1 MSEHVS
7 RLPIALDPLI
17 AEAKRRARQRRFLA
31 VLSAVILLGPAAGLT
46 LGLPSSGG
54 GTSGGLAGAGS
65 VGTLSI
71 PKGTDGIAAIVY
83 GRLSVSTETGFH
95 LQGLPVSAAS
105 LSPGARYLAAGEG
118 HSLVELA
125 PSGKQVW
132 TRRVGEPVTNCG
144 ACNVVASI
152 AWSPDSSRIAYVVR
166 TPTRKQVLHVIRRN
180 GTHDTVVDRNAR
192 PGQPSW
198 RADSR
203 ALAYVG
209 AGANPII
216 YNLTRRSRHVI
227 RWPIARSPSTHLAFA
242 PHGSELA
249 IGTETAAL
257 LVGVR
262 DRVVW
267 RGQTW
272 GVGWL
277 AGRLAV
283 SARVGI
289 AAHHSHYVTQLYTV
303 RHSGATLRRS
313 TRLPAP
319 ILTTH
324 GRTIALRAGKS
335 VLAGPISSL
344 HKVLRFTLKPCS
356 SSAFAYVCEIP
367 IGDQDISI
375 G

>member
-7 RLPIALDPLI
+7 GLPFALHPLI

-31 VLSAVILLGPAAGLT
+31 ALSAVILVGLAVGLT

-54 GTSGGLAGAGS
+54 GTSGGLAGAEG

-83 GRLSVSTETGFH
+83 GRLSVSTRTGFH
-95 LQGLPVSAAS
+95 LQGLAVSAAS
-105 LSPGARYLAAGEG
+105 LSPGARYVVAGEG

-125 PSGKQVW
+125 PSGRQVW
-132 TRRVGEPVTNCG
+132 SRRVGGPVTDCG
-144 ACNVVASI
+144 ACSVAASI
-152 AWSPDSSRIAYVVR
+152 AWSPDGSRIAYVVR
-166 TPTRKQVLHVIRRN
+166 TPTRKQVLHVIWRN
-180 GTHDTVVDRNAR
+180 GTHDTVIDRNAR
-192 PGQPSW
+192 PGQPLW

-209 AGANPII
+209 AGTNPII
-216 YNLTRRSRHVI
+216 YDLSNRSRRVI

-242 PHGSELA
+242 PHGNELA

-277 AGRLAV
+277 GGRLAV
-283 SARVGI
+283 SERLGHAAGRYRV
-289 AAHHSHYVTQLYTV
+289 QLYTV
-303 RHSGATLRRS
+303 THSGAS
-313 TRLPAP
+313 PSHAIRLPAP
-319 ILTTH
+319 ILAIH
-324 GRTIALRAGKS
+324 GRTVALRAGTG

-344 HKVLRFTLKPCS
+344 HRVLRFTLKACS
-356 SSAFAYVCEIP
+356 SSNGAYVCEIP

>member
-7 RLPIALDPLI
+7 RLPLALDPLI
-17 AEAKRRARQRRFLA
+17 AEAKRRARQRRFLVA
-31 VLSAVILLGPAAGLT
+31 LGAVILVGLAAGLT

-54 GTSGGLAGAGS
+54 GTSGGLKGAGS
-65 VGTLSI
+65 AGTLTI
-71 PKGTDGIAAIVY
+71 PTGTDGIAAIVY
-83 GRLSVSTETGFH
+83 GRLSVSTKTGFH

-105 LSPGARYLAAGEG
+105 LSPGARYVAAGEG

-125 PSGKQVW
+125 PSGRQVW
-132 TRRVGEPVTNCG
+132 SRRVGGPVTDCG

-152 AWSPDSSRIAYVVR
+152 TWSPDGSRIAYVVR
-166 TPTRKQVLHVIRRN
+166 TPTRKQVLHVIWRD
-180 GTHDTVVDRNAR
+180 GTHDTVINRNAR

-198 RADSR
+198 RADSQ
-203 ALAYVG
+203 AVAYVG
-209 AGANPII
+209 AGTRPVI
-216 YNLTRRSRHVI
+216 YDLRHRSHQVI
-227 RWPIARSPSTHLAFA
+227 RWALARSPSIHLAFA
-242 PHGSELA
+242 PHGNELA

-257 LVGVR
+257 LVG
-262 DRVVW
+262 DRHWVVW

-289 AAHHSHYVTQLYTV
+289 AAHHSHYVAKLYSVTQ
-303 RHSGATLRRS
+303 SGATLRRS

-319 ILTTH
+319 ILATH
-324 GRTIALRAGKS
+324 RRTIALDSGRR
-335 VLAGPISSL
+335 VLAGHLGSL
-344 HKVLRFTLKPCS
+344 QKVLRFRLKPCHGS
-356 SSAFAYVCEIP
+356 FGAWVCQIP
-367 IGDQDISI
+367 IGNQDISI